1 MCGARRSGIS
11 AVPATRSCARGS
23 QCPFSR
29 RGMTARVPMASVH
42 RCAPAVRCQPNRAR
56 GRKMIANM
64 LARFCNE
71 SQAEAALL
79 RLGEPDL
86 AAALRRRAEAQG
98 IALGAYTALAV
109 RHYMDA
115 AP

>member
-1 MCGARRSGIS
+1 
-11 AVPATRSCARGS
+11 
-23 QCPFSR
+23 
-29 RGMTARVPMASVH
+29 
-42 RCAPAVRCQPNRAR
+42 
-56 GRKMIANM
+56 MIANM

-79 RLGEPDL
+79 SLGEPDL

-115 AP
+115 APEEEWVTLLGELRRSADPAHAFAKRALAHVAGGPE